1 MKKEVLKRTFG
12 PIAVAVTVILA
23 IAGGAGACDSWIAM
37 PDATASGHMI
47 LAKTSDVAY
56 YECEPFMRWEGG
68 VHKPGEVIDLQYQ
81 KIPQVERTY
90 TVLGASQ
97 FWLWGAEQ
105 AINEYGVAVAAEAV
119 FTKEWRETL
128 NKAKRGEKVERGIL
142 GINLLRVGLER
153 GKTAREVLN
162 VMGKFIE
169 KYGQWGSG
177 LAGYGDID
185 GSFDLSYIIADGSE
199 AWILEAAGYQ
209 WAAKRVK
216 KGVANISNYLT
227 IRGDWDLCSEKMVQN
242 ALEKGWWPA
251 ERIAEFDFALAY
263 SDPETQL
270 APNLIRGKRVAQLI
284 KEKEGDIDAAWMF
297 RISRDH
303 LEGTFLEG
311 PYFNAAIPD
320 FLTVCMHHSPANFT
334 WGITAS
340 TNVFVLPDKGADI
353 VPVAYYAADVPCC
366 SVFVPFY
373 VDGTKMPAGVDKAGK
388 SGNKVTDP
396 TVTRVWGFKEDSYW
410 WQFDRLRMLINGD
423 KRGEREEVIEFGY
436 KYNERQPAVRGEF
449 DQLEKEFLTGEE
461 KVNKRAKAMI
471 DAGKRAEAAKL
482 LDDYSAK
489 CANAALVKCKALIKH
504 FETLKD

>member
-1 MKKEVLKRTFG
+1 MDREGVKRVFGWIAAVGAVVLVFAS
-12 PIAVAVTVILA
+12 ISV
-23 IAGGAGACDSWIAM
+23 ACDSWIAM

-68 VHKPGEVIDLQYQ
+68 THKPGEVIELQYQ

-105 AINEYGVAVAAEAV
+105 AINEHGVAIAAEAV
-119 FTKEWRETL
+119 FSKEWRETL

-142 GINLLRVGLER
+142 GISLVRLALER
-153 GKTAREVLN
+153 GKTAREVLD
-162 VMGKFIE
+162 VMGEFIE

-177 LAGYGDID
+177 LAGYGDLD
-185 GSFDLSYIIADGSE
+185 GSFDLSYIIADGKE
-199 AWILEAAGYQ
+199 AWILEAVGHE
-209 WAAKRVK
+209 WAAKQIK

-227 IRGDWDLCSEKMVQN
+227 IRGDWDLCSDNMVQN
-242 ALEKGWWPA
+242 AIDKGWWPA
-251 ERIAEFDFALAY
+251 DKREEFDFALAY

-284 KEKEGDIDAAWMF
+284 KEKEGDIDVEWMF

-320 FLTVCMHHSPANFT
+320 FLTICMHHSPANFT

-340 TNVFVLPDKGADI
+340 TNVFVLPDEDADI

-373 VDGTKMPAGVDKAGK
+373 ADGTKMPAGVDKAGK

-396 TVTRVWGFKEDSYW
+396 TVTSVWGFEEDSFW
-410 WQFDRLRMLINGD
+410 WQF
-423 KRGEREEVIEFGY
+423 V
-436 KYNERQPAVRGEF
+436 
-449 DQLEKEFLTGEE
+449 EKDFVTGEE
-461 KVNKRAKAMI
+461 KVNKRAKALI
-471 DAGKRAEAAKL
+471 DAGRRAEAAKL

-489 CANAALVKCKALIKH
+489 CANAALAKCKDLIKY
-504 FETLKD
+504 FESLED